1 MIGDAAQYQELV
13 TLYSSYGD
21 DELVAL
27 GRGIA
32 DLTEMAQEALKGEL
46 TRRGL
51 KMVPAGEPVET
62 RVLSEDDLADMRAY
76 AESAPAECIFDF
88 DDERAVT
95 AAYYALAAEGI
106 EAIVVSGGAR
116 PDRRGPRVVVT
127 PKDAERAAAILV
139 QPSAEEPRA
148 EMEEAFAGF
157 DLPKCP
163 ACRGAETLL
172 ESVDPVNQ
180 WRCDHCG
187 HTWLEES
194 VSSAE

>member
-21 DELVAL
+21 DELVQL
-27 GRGIA
+27 GRGMA

-51 KMVPAGEPVET
+51 KIGPAKEPVVA
-62 RVLSEDDLADMRAY
+62 RMLSEDDLSDMRTY
-76 AESAPAECIFDF
+76 AESAPVECIFAF
-88 DDERAVT
+88 EDERAVT
-95 AAYYALAAEGI
+95 AAYYALTGEAI

-127 PKDAERAAAILV
+127 PKDAERAATILSR
-139 QPSAEEPRA
+139 PSAEELKR
-148 EMEEAFAGF
+148 ETEETFEGF
-157 DLPKCP
+157 NLPQCP
-163 ACRGAETLL
+163 ACGGADTLL

-180 WRCDHCG
+180 WRCDHCR

-194 VSSAE
+194 VS